1 MAFNIGESLESFQT
15 AQTVDL
21 VYNIDKN
28 EYLGRE
34 KIQISIRDYD
44 LVSERELDIV
54 IRQSLFQTDAMPV
67 LNRGI
72 LVRLYLEL
80 KNRAEKANPFLF
92 EVQNKTEKVSLRFL
106 KRWVCLQ
113 FAEARGLFIKA
124 EQGKGQTKFGPFS
137 AIPGFQQP
145 HT

>member
-92 EVQNKTEKVSLRFL
+92 EVQNKTEKSIL
-106 KRWVCLQ
+106 KVFEEMGMLTVCGG
-113 FAEARGLFIKA
+113 A
-124 EQGKGQTKFGPFS
+124 GPFY
-137 AIPGFQQP
+137 
-145 HT
+145 